1 MPIDTTPTTPTTLLD
16 AVNILL
22 NAIRVAAVTSLTT
35 VDLNEDAAAAKK
47 AIDDVSREVQME
59 GWEFN
64 TEREATLDPTPTG
77 EVVLPGNTLRA
88 TSFRYSSKNRL
99 VRRGD
104 RLYDPKKRTFNIG
117 EAVKV
122 NLVLALEFTD
132 LSPIARFYV
141 TAMAARRFCLPRLP
155 VGSNFKYTE
164 EMVVGARALLEQEDT
179 DIGDTDLNQTSPHF
193 ARMGRR

>member
-1 MPIDTTPTTPTTLLD
+1 MPIDTTPTTPSTLLD
-16 AVNILL
+16 AVNTLL
-22 NAIRVAAVTSLTT
+22 NAIRVASVTSLAT

-64 TEREATLDPTPTG
+64 TEREVTLDPEPTG
-77 EVVLPGNTLRA
+77 EVSLPSNTLQV
-88 TSFRYSSKNRL
+88 TSYRYSSKNRL
-99 VRRGD
+99 VPREG
-104 RLYDPKKRTFNIG
+104 RLYDPKKRTYNIG

-122 NLVLALEFTD
+122 NLVLALEFAELT
-132 LSPIARFYV
+132 PAGRFYV

-155 VGSNFKYTE
+155 VGSSFKYTE
-164 EMVVGARALLEQEDT
+164 ELVLGARSLLEQEDT
-179 DIGDTDLNQTSPHF
+179 ALGDTDLKQTSPHF